1 MLREAARSSHER
13 SGAKFRAKST
23 AFGNRY
29 ARKNL
34 KKLAGRDPRTPG
46 FSSECAMTCKRLKWW
61 AGTGL
66 NRRHQDFQS
75 CPIPLTA
82 LPDPAP
88 SVENRTFT
96 RSARRPTT
104 ASRQMTTGDSVRVR
118 SESGT
123 RVTEPSLRGE
133 PLSQKPC
140 NGMPGPPA
148 GTSASW
154 AAASSSRHAAP
165 CRRSGLDCRGCS

>member
-1 MLREAARSSHER
+1 MKMVGHKTESIYRWYAIVDETMLREAARSSHER

-75 CPIPLTA
+75 HPVVSISDLIRPQA
-82 LPDPAP
+82 L
-88 SVENRTFT
+88 
-96 RSARRPTT
+96 
-104 ASRQMTTGDSVRVR
+104 
-118 SESGT
+118 
-123 RVTEPSLRGE
+123 
-133 PLSQKPC
+133 
-140 NGMPGPPA
+140 
-148 GTSASW
+148 
-154 AAASSSRHAAP
+154 
-165 CRRSGLDCRGCS
+165 

>member
-66 NRRHQDFQS
+66 NRRHQDFQYS
-75 CPIPLTA
+75 QCGGVRASKIA
-82 LPDPAP
+82 GESMGSPAISRLQSQTP
-88 SVENRTFT
+88 KLDFIGLCEARLDLGGQSHGQ
-96 RSARRPTT
+96 SAEPFGLRPRLSSHRFVAGGTI
-104 ASRQMTTGDSVRVR
+104 STGICVR
-118 SESGT
+118 SP
-123 RVTEPSLRGE
+123 R
-133 PLSQKPC
+133 
-140 NGMPGPPA
+140 
-148 GTSASW
+148 
-154 AAASSSRHAAP
+154 SSS
-165 CRRSGLDCRGCS
+165 SVW

>member
-66 NRRHQDFQS
+66 NRRHQDFQYS
-75 CPIPLTA
+75 EPEAANAGKIA
-82 LPDPAP
+82 GESSDSPA
-88 SVENRTFT
+88 VLL
-96 RSARRPTT
+96 ARRRI
-104 ASRQMTTGDSVRVR
+104 SKLGFIGFVW
-118 SESGT
+118 
-123 RVTEPSLRGE
+123 
-133 PLSQKPC
+133 
-140 NGMPGPPA
+140 PA
-148 GTSASW
+148 WTSAGKVQGKVMDGW
-154 AAASSSRHAAP
+154 A
-165 CRRSGLDCRGCS
+165 